1 MDAAFIIKHLGL
13 TAHPE
18 GGFYRETYR
27 SAEQIAALAFP
38 ARYGDVRSISTAIY
52 FLLTGDT
59 FSSFHRLRSDEIW
72 HYHSGDAVR
81 LHMIHPDGR
90 HGELLVG
97 GDLSAGQLPQA
108 VIPAGTWF
116 GARVENP
123 AGYTLIGCTVA
134 PGFDFDDF
142 VLADRATLVKQ
153 FPQHKTIILSL
164 TR

>member
-18 GGFYRETYR
+18 GGYFRETYR
-27 SAEQIAALAFP
+27 STEQVSAQALDV
-38 ARYGDVRSISTAIY
+38 RYGEARSISTAIY
-52 FLLTGDT
+52 FLLPGDT

-72 HYHSGDAVR
+72 HFHAGDPVR

-90 HGELLVG
+90 HTEVLVG
-97 GDLSAGQLPQA
+97 VDLSGAQTPQA

-116 GARVENP
+116 AARVENP
-123 AGYTLIGCTVA
+123 AGYTLISCTVA
-134 PGFDFDDF
+134 PGFDFVDF
-142 VLADRATLVKQ
+142 DLADRTALVKQ
-153 FPQHKTIILSL
+153 FPQHEKVIIAL